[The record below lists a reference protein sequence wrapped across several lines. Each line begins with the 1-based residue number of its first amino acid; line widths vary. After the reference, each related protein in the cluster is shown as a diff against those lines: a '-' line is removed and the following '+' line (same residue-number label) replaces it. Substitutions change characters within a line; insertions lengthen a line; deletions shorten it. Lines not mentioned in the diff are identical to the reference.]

1 MADTRT
7 LTLTRDQA
15 RRLDRLAI
23 EEYGIPG
30 LVLMENAGRAVAD
43 AVSRATPADTSVVIL
58 CGGGNNGGDGYVAAR
73 HLANA
78 GRAVYLSVVKQP
90 DQLSGDAA
98 AAANTVVRMG
108 LPIDVCS
115 TPDSVRAAA
124 DRWPRHA
131 ALVDALLGTGF
142 TGTPRPAVAS
152 LIDACNQYAAAHV
165 VAVDVPSG
173 LDCETGAPAKPTVR
187 ADETVTFVARK
198 PGFDD
203 PRAVEWLGRVVVAD
217 IGAPTALVARVTA
230 DARPAG
236 PG

>member
-1 MADTRT
+1 MNDTI
-7 LTLTRDQA
+7 TLTRDQV

-43 AVSRATPADTSVVIL
+43 AVLRATPVDTDVIIL

-78 GRAVYLSVVKQP
+78 GRAVQLNAVKNP

-98 AAANTVVRMG
+98 AAAGTVVRMG
-108 LPIDVCS
+108 LPIDVCT

-124 DRWPRHA
+124 NRWPRRA

-152 LIDACNQYAAAHV
+152 LIEACNQYSAVYV
-165 VAVDVPSG
+165 VSVDVPSG
-173 LDCETGAPAKPTVR
+173 LDCETGDPGKPTVR

-203 PRAVEWLGRVVVAD
+203 PRAAEWLGRVVVAD
-217 IGAPTALVARVTA
+217 IGAPAVLVGRVTSDA
-230 DARPAG
+230 DAAG